1 MAMDTVSIED
11 SKMAIFENESFKVL
25 NDSNHP
31 LKRSVPMVEDF
42 NDTAGFM
49 VIEES
54 KTHQVN
60 SFAHQKSLSEQKDSL
75 EMAAIYSELK
85 ENVMEWSHELEK
97 VQLQAENTRR
107 LLLQIEER
115 EALFKQQLNGVS
127 HIQVDP
133 PFNQEVQEAEEVD
146 NLLKLRF
153 RSPLYGIDDPQMF
166 QFESIA

>member
-11 SKMAIFENESFKVL
+11 SKVAIFENESFKVL

-31 LKRSVPMVEDF
+31 LKRKEPMVEDF

-60 SFAHQKSLSEQKDSL
+60 SFAHQKSQSEQKDSV
-75 EMAAIYSELK
+75 EMAAVYSELK
-85 ENVMEWSHELEK
+85 DNVMEWSHELEK

-107 LLLQIEER
+107 LLL
-115 EALFKQQLNGVS
+115 
-127 HIQVDP
+127 
-133 PFNQEVQEAEEVD
+133 
-146 NLLKLRF
+146 
-153 RSPLYGIDDPQMF
+153 
-166 QFESIA
+166 